1 MQMSGEYLNSPIANS
16 CMIEAV
22 NILLHACSR
31 WEAGTPVQCAHHGDE
46 TGKSCIRRVPIFDNL
61 TDKDVNLLSE
71 AIHSETF
78 AKGAY
83 VFRTGEQSDTLYVI
97 NKGVMKITK
106 VSESGKEHI
115 LRFLFPG
122 DFDGQ
127 FALFKEEYHYADAE
141 VMEETVVCKIRR
153 EDLRSL
159 MMHNPEIAYRLVVLM
174 SERLKEADEWIGAIS
189 LLDVEERLAKVL
201 LIYGTKYEMN
211 QAFDL
216 PVSKKDF
223 ASLIGVCP
231 ETLSRKL
238 SLFESKGLIKMAGR
252 KSIRILDVHQLK
264 GIADSSL

>member
-1 MQMSGEYLNSPIANS
+1 MH
-16 CMIEAV
+16 CV
-22 NILLHACSR
+22 
-31 WEAGTPVQCAHHGDE
+31 HHFADP
-46 TGKSCIRRVPIFDNL
+46 GKSCITCVPIFENL
-61 TDKDVNLLSE
+61 TEKDVDLLSE
-71 AIHSETF
+71 AIHSETYG
-78 AKGAY
+78 KGEY
-83 VFRTGEQSDTLYVI
+83 VFRTGEQSDTLYVVH
-97 NKGVMKITK
+97 KGVVKITK

-127 FALFKEEYHYADAE
+127 FALFNEEYHYADAE

-153 EDLRSL
+153 DELQNI
-159 MMHNPEIAYRLVVLM
+159 MMRNPEIAYRLVVVM

-189 LLDVEERLAKVL
+189 LLDVEKRLAKVL
-201 LIYGTKYEMN
+201 LIYGAKYALN

-238 SLFESKGLIKMAGR
+238 SLFENQGLIELAGR
-252 KSIRILDVHQLK
+252 KSIRILDAQQLK
-264 GIADSSL
+264 EVAEPAT